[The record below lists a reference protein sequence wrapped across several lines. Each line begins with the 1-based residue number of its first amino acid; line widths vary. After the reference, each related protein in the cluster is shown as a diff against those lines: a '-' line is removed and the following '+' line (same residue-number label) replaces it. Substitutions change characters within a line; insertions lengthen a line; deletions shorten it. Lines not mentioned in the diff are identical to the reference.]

1 MGWVMAGTDQFKKE
15 HATKEYAKKEH
26 AKKEHAKKEHDGD
39 WAEYLPAVILSNPQ
53 MGENIGASARAMKN
67 CGLSTMHIVNPR
79 DGWPN
84 PAAVSMAAS
93 GGDVLDHA
101 QLHDTTRQAAEPY
114 TLIAATTARRRGMIK
129 DILSPRDAAQR
140 LIDHARAGGKPA
152 LLFGAERS
160 GLDNDEIALADII
173 ITVPLNPQFPSLNLG
188 QAVLL
193 MGWECRMAAME
204 KALQTTDQDQSSEVL
219 SARSE
224 DKQFFYDTL
233 EDSLDKGGFFAT
245 ADMQPGVMRNIMA
258 MFGRADLTEQ
268 DIRTLHGMIKAIKRS
283 GVDQGKT

>member
-1 MGWVMAGTDQFKKE
+1 MGWIMAGTDQF
-15 HATKEYAKKEH
+15 TKD
-26 AKKEHAKKEHDGD
+26 HDGD
-39 WAEYLPAVILSNPQ
+39 WAGYLPAVILSNPQ
-53 MGENIGASARAMKN
+53 MVENIGASARAMKN

-93 GGDVLDHA
+93 GGDVLDQA
-101 QLHDTTRQAAEPY
+101 QLHDTTRAAAKPY
-114 TLIAATTARRRGMIK
+114 TLIAATTARRRDMMK
-129 DILSPRDAAQR
+129 DILSPREAAQK
-140 LIDHARAGGKPA
+140 LIAHARGGGQSA

-160 GLDNDEIALADII
+160 GLDNEDVALADII

-204 KALQTTDQDQSSEVL
+204 TALQEMGQATEQVQSPDAM

-224 DKQFFYDTL
+224 DKQYFYDIL
-233 EDSLDKGGFFAT
+233 EESLEKGGFFAT

-283 GVDQGKT
+283 GASQG

>member
-1 MGWVMAGTDQFKKE
+1 MGWIMASTDQS
-15 HATKEYAKKEH
+15 TN
-26 AKKEHAKKEHDGD
+26 EHDGD
-39 WAEYLPAVILSNPQ
+39 WAGYLPAVILSNPQ

-84 PAAVSMAAS
+84 PAAVSMASS
-93 GGDVLDHA
+93 GGDVLDRA
-101 QLHDTTRQAAEPY
+101 QLHDTTREAAEPY
-114 TLIAATTARRRGMIK
+114 TLIAATTARRRGMVK
-129 DILSPRDAAQR
+129 DILSPREAAQK
-140 LIDHARAGGKPA
+140 LIAHAKAGGKPA

-160 GLDNDEIALADII
+160 GLDNDEVALADVI
-173 ITVPLNPQFPSLNLG
+173 ITVPLNPQFSSLNLG

-204 KALQTTDQDQSSEVL
+204 HALQEMGQDQPPENV

-224 DKQFFYDTL
+224 DKQYFYDIL
-233 EDSLDKGGFFAT
+233 EQSLEKGGFFAT

-268 DIRTLHGMIKAIKRS
+268 DIRTLHGMVKAIKRS
-283 GVDQGKT
+283 GAD

>member
-1 MGWVMAGTDQFKKE
+1 MGWIMAGTDQFNKE
-15 HATKEYAKKEH
+15 Q
-26 AKKEHAKKEHDGD
+26 DGD

-84 PAAVSMAAS
+84 PAAVSMAS
-93 GGDVLDHA
+93 NGVDVLDQA
-101 QLHDTTRQAAEPY
+101 QLHDTTRAAAEPY
-114 TLIAATTARRRGMIK
+114 TLIAATTARRRGMMK
-129 DILSPRDAAQR
+129 EILSPREAAQK
-140 LIDHARAGGKPA
+140 LIAHAKAGGRPA

-160 GLDNDEIALADII
+160 GLDNDEVALADII
-173 ITVPLNPQFPSLNLG
+173 ITVPLNPQFSSLNLG

-204 KALQTTDQDQSSEVL
+204 NALQANDHDQSPEVL

-224 DKQFFYDTL
+224 DKQYFFDTL
-233 EDSLDKGGFFAT
+233 EQSLEKGGFFAT
-245 ADMQPGVMRNIMA
+245 KDMQPGVMRNIMA

-283 GVDQGKT
+283 GTDQG

>member
-1 MGWVMAGTDQFKKE
+1 MMGWIMAGTDQSNKE
-15 HATKEYAKKEH
+15 RAHKEQ
-26 AKKEHAKKEHDGD
+26 DGD
-39 WAEYLPAVILSNPQ
+39 WAGYLPSVILSNPQ

-93 GGDVLDHA
+93 GADVLDHA
-101 QLHDTTRQAAEPY
+101 QLHDTTREAAKPY
-114 TLIAATTARRRGMIK
+114 TLIAATTARRRDMMK
-129 DILSPRDAAQR
+129 DILSPREAAQK
-140 LIDHARAGGKPA
+140 LIDHAKAGGKSA

-160 GLDNDEIALADII
+160 GLDNEDVALADII

-204 KALQTTDQDQSSEVL
+204 NASPSKDHDQSSEML

-224 DKQFFYDTL
+224 DKQYFFDTL
-233 EDSLDKGGFFAT
+233 EDSLEKGGFFAT

-268 DIRTLHGMIKAIKRS
+268 DIRTLHGMVKAIKRS
-283 GVDQGKT
+283 GADQG

>member
-1 MGWVMAGTDQFKKE
+1 MGWIMAGTDQLNKERANQGRANQEQAHKKQ
-15 HATKEYAKKEH
+15 
-26 AKKEHAKKEHDGD
+26 DGD
-39 WAEYLPAVILSNPQ
+39 WAGYLPAVILSNPQ

-101 QLHDTTRQAAEPY
+101 QLHNTTREAAKLY
-114 TLIAATTARRRGMIK
+114 TLIAATTARRRGMMK
-129 DILSPRDAAQR
+129 EILSPREAAKK
-140 LIDHARAGGKPA
+140 LIDHARTGGKPA

-160 GLDNDEIALADII
+160 GLDNDEVALADII

-204 KALQTTDQDQSSEVL
+204 NALQEMGQAKDQDQSSEVL

-224 DKQFFYDTL
+224 DKQYFFDSL
-233 EDSLDKGGFFAT
+233 EDSLEKGGFFAT
-245 ADMQPGVMRNIMA
+245 KDMQPGVMRNIMA

-283 GVDQGKT
+283 GADQA